1 MKSRLLSFSVLLAAP
16 FAFAAEGPLKE
27 KALAL
32 SASNKDS
39 VLFLSA
45 VVEIEVTAS
54 DNPAQKEERKLE
66 VLGTVIAKDGLIVVP
81 LSTLDVASTIDGRMV
96 KGPQGPIKLS
106 AKVAFKD
113 TDHDLAFIRPEKP
126 ADVKLTPVDTA
137 NSATMDVQDD
147 VIILSRLG
155 KDLNREPVVMTNE
168 IIALVTKPRIFG
180 KIGTQSLGTP
190 VFNQDGKFLGIGINR
205 FGPKGDSEG
214 QGPAPPTSSSPP
226 PTCWSPAPRPS
237 DPLRLEDA
245 LGFRKLPKLTWRS
258 PVRSWS
264 CSSFEALQ
272 SPRIVSTIGLS
283 RVRRI
288 IGKSSPASNL
298 RREAGS
304 REDLVRRVSSPA
316 KAS

>member
-1 MKSRLLSFSVLLAAP
+1 MD
-16 FAFAAEGPLKE
+16 EGPLKE

-113 TDHDLAFIRPEKP
+113 TDLDLAFIRPEKP

-258 PVRSWS
+258 PV
-264 CSSFEALQ
+264 Q
-272 SPRIVSTIGLS
+272 S
-283 RVRRI
+283 
-288 IGKSSPASNL
+288 
-298 RREAGS
+298 
-304 REDLVRRVSSPA
+304 
-316 KAS
+316 

>member
-1 MKSRLLSFSVLLAAP
+1 M
-16 FAFAAEGPLKE
+16 AEGPLKE

-96 KGPQGPIKLS
+96 KVPQGPIKLS

-113 TDHDLAFIRPEKP
+113 TDLDLAFIRPEKP

-258 PVRSWS
+258 PV
-264 CSSFEALQ
+264 Q
-272 SPRIVSTIGLS
+272 S
-283 RVRRI
+283 
-288 IGKSSPASNL
+288 
-298 RREAGS
+298 
-304 REDLVRRVSSPA
+304 
-316 KAS
+316 